1 MYSQFQQAFG
11 APALLQSNPN
21 LGLFIQDEWR
31 VHSTLTIDAGLRY
44 DLQWLPSPIL
54 LDTNNISPRIGAAFS
69 PGDGKTVIRASAGV
83 YFDRIPLRATSNA
96 IQRDGTVYQT
106 AVLSFGQA
114 GAPVWPAVL
123 PVFPTA
129 VLVSISNINPGVQN
143 QYNEQAGVQLE
154 RAIGSSFSAQLGY
167 SYVRGRGILMS
178 HNVNVPTLTAAQAA
192 VAGIPNL
199 GRPDP
204 TLRQYQSVPF
214 DR

>member
-1 MYSQFQQAFG
+1 MADVFQAVDTVTLQHGSHLAKVGAELLYNRVNIVFPGALQGAYTFTSLATFERGAYSQFQQAFG

-106 AVLSFGQA
+106 AVLSRL
-114 GAPVWPAVL
+114 VRPAHRSGRLVL
-123 PVFPTA
+123 PC
-129 VLVSISNINPGVQN
+129 
-143 QYNEQAGVQLE
+143 
-154 RAIGSSFSAQLGY
+154 
-167 SYVRGRGILMS
+167 
-178 HNVNVPTLTAAQAA
+178 VP
-192 VAGIPNL
+192 
-199 GRPDP
+199 
-204 TLRQYQSVPF
+204 
-214 DR
+214 